1 LKTPLRILFR
11 TIWGSAILCF
21 IVGASIASW
30 EVSTTTWV
38 REFQAGAESPM
49 SERVEAVVQRS
60 AIEGLGFGL
69 LALLIGSVAWVF
81 TRRRDEEGAPRRLFA
96 NILTGA
102 GAFATWTWCTWVTDA
117 ALPFLRTNE
126 LILMNL
132 VGLIAMG
139 VGVTLWVSLSKRLPW
154 ATKSDPAAH
163 AIGSLLL
170 LALAITISEY
180 ILLGESGGFKS
191 PKLLGMS
198 AGVALIALLL
208 GAAAGRT
215 LEGPLQS
222 LEAGLAKLSS
232 VFRTAS
238 LVFGFA
244 LVACVTMTWSSLELS
259 STTEELDYDELTK
272 TGERPG
278 PNVVL
283 VTIDTLRADHLGCY
297 GYERP
302 TSPFMDTLAAEG
314 TLFADAS
321 APAAWTKPS
330 TGTILTG
337 LYPSR
342 HGALYHGS
350 SLQVPEGERT
360 LAEAFN
366 ERGYA
371 TAGFVSNPNV
381 KKVFEFD
388 RGFEEFFDSP
398 VEDTVTLAAIR
409 ESYFGGIVMKLSRH
423 QFNWKYENDIQS
435 VNRHVLAWLE
445 SNRDQPFFLYVHYID
460 PHIPYTPPEEYE
472 REFARNYEGFPLFNE
487 RKRLVGIDRYD
498 GEIRYTDDGMR
509 SLVEKLD
516 ELGIRDETIIVITSD
531 HGEEFFEHEVLGH
544 GFSLYQ
550 PVIHVPLIANGP
562 GVAPGRVVETPV
574 QIVDL
579 AATVLD
585 LAGADTEKF
594 GDGVSFADS
603 ILGENWRPNDQLF
616 LENEFGTE
624 LDDNRSFVLN
634 AVRDGKWKLIL
645 TERNLYR
652 PPGNPR
658 YGAKELYDLEADP
671 DETNN
676 LIHVPAHQ
684 KRVAEMINRLELHEK
699 FLINFG
705 LRGSAPDSID
715 PEVEA
720 EMRALGYLGDE

>member
-1 LKTPLRILFR
+1 M
-11 TIWGSAILCF
+11 
-21 IVGASIASW
+21 
-30 EVSTTTWV
+30 TWV

-49 SERVEAVVQRS
+49 SERIEAVVQRS
-60 AIEGLGFGL
+60 AVEGFGFGL
-69 LALLIGSVAWVF
+69 LALLIGSVAWLF
-81 TRRRDEEGAPRRLFA
+81 TRRRHEEDASRRLFA

-126 LILMNL
+126 LILMNV
-132 VGLIAMG
+132 VGLTVLG
-139 VGVTLWVSLSKRLPW
+139 VGVALWVGISARLPW
-154 ATKSDPAAH
+154 ASKSDPAAH
-163 AIGSLLL
+163 TIGSLFLL
-170 LALAITISEY
+170 GVAIYIAEY

-191 PKLLGMS
+191 PSRLGMS
-198 AGVALIALLL
+198 AGAALIALLV
-208 GAAAGRT
+208 GASAGRA
-215 LEGPLQS
+215 LEGPLHS
-222 LEAGLAKLSS
+222 LEASLAKLSS
-232 VFRTAS
+232 AFRYAS

-244 LVACVTMTWSSLELS
+244 LTACAIMTWSSFEPSS
-259 STTEELDYDELTK
+259 STEDLDYAELTK

-302 TSPFMDTLAAEG
+302 TSPFMDSLAAEG

-350 SLQVPEGERT
+350 SLQIPEGERT

-366 ERGYA
+366 DRGYS

-423 QFNWKYENDIQS
+423 QFNWKYENDIKS

-472 REFARNYEGFPLFNE
+472 QEFARDYDGFPLFNE
-487 RKRLVGIDRYD
+487 RKKLVGIDRYD
-498 GEIRYTDDGMR
+498 GEIRYTDDGIR

-516 ELGIRDETIIVITSD
+516 ELGIRDETTIVITSD
-531 HGEEFFEHEVLGH
+531 HGEEFYEHEVLGH

-550 PVIHVPLIANGP
+550 PVIHVPLIINGP
-562 GVAPGRVVETPV
+562 GVMPGRVVETPV

-579 AATVLD
+579 AATILSLSGSSED
-585 LAGADTEKF
+585 SF
-594 GDGVSFADS
+594 GDGDSFSHA
-603 ILGENWRPNDQLF
+603 ILDEAWRPGDKLF

-624 LDDNRSFVLN
+624 SSENRSFVLN
-634 AVRDGKWKLIL
+634 AVRDGKWKYIL

-658 YGAKELYDLEADP
+658 YGSQELYDLSTDP
-671 DETNN
+671 NERKN
-676 LIHVPAHQ
+676 LINSPEHQ
-684 KRVAEMINRLELHEK
+684 KRIEDMVKRLRSHSK
-699 FLINFG
+699 FLNESGFRNI
-705 LRGSAPDSID
+705 APAALA